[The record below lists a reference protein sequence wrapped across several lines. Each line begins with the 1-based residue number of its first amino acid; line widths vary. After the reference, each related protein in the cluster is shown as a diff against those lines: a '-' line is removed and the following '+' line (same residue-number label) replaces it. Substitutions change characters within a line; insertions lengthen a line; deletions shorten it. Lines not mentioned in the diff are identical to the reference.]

1 MLASSVLVSALF
13 AGIVATCVTLAIERW
28 GGLVGGVLGTVP
40 STIVPAAAGM
50 HLSGNED
57 QLMESMAVV
66 PLGMLLNALF
76 LAVWVVLPSKM
87 STQRPLI
94 ATTVAS
100 LVVWA
105 CAGVLLLLVIDQM
118 LAAGMSN
125 WAVGGLG
132 LVLLIALA
140 IRFNL
145 EPKAAPKGSQHVR
158 WPILV
163 GRGSAAA
170 IAIGCA
176 VWLAGQGQPLLAGLA
191 AVFPAIF
198 LTSMV
203 ALWLAQ
209 GETVPQGAA
218 GPMMLGGVSVAVYAL
233 IVMWSIP
240 SYGIFIGSIIAWAGS
255 VGGWSIPTF
264 FLLRRRSLNR
274 SLLESNAQKQA
285 HPSP

>member
-13 AGIVATCVTLAIERW
+13 AGLVATCVTLAIERW

-50 HLSGNED
+50 HLSGHED
-57 QLMESMAVV
+57 QLIESMSIV

-76 LAVWVVLPSKM
+76 LAVWVVLPSRLTSQK
-87 STQRPLI
+87 PLI
-94 ATTVAS
+94 VTTISSLFIWAVA
-100 LVVWA
+100 
-105 CAGVLLLLVIDQM
+105 GLLLLILIDWVNDLGASPWAIS
-118 LAAGMSN
+118 LA
-125 WAVGGLG
+125 G

-140 IRFNL
+140 VRFNW
-145 EPKAAPKGSQHVR
+145 EPREAPKGSKGVR

-170 IAIGCA
+170 LAIGCA
-176 VWLAGQGQPLLAGLA
+176 VWLSAQGMPLLAGLA

-209 GETVPQGAA
+209 GETVPRGAA
-218 GPMMLGGVSVAVYAL
+218 GPMMLGGVSVAVYA
-233 IVMWSIP
+233 IVIMWAFPLFGAVS
-240 SYGIFIGSIIAWAGS
+240 GSIIAWCVA
-255 VGGWSIPTF
+255 VGGWSVPTF
-264 FLLRRRSLNR
+264 LILRQRDLKHSLHG
-274 SLLESNAQKQA
+274 SNVPMQEPLQ
-285 HPSP
+285 S

>member
-1 MLASSVLVSALF
+1 
-13 AGIVATCVTLAIERW
+13 
-28 GGLVGGVLGTVP
+28 
-40 STIVPAAAGM
+40 
-50 HLSGNED
+50 GNED

-87 STQRPLI
+87 STQRPLV

-140 IRFNL
+140 IRFNW

-240 SYGIFIGSIIAWAGS
+240 SYGIFIGSIIGWAGS
-255 VGGWSIPTF
+255 VVGWSIPTF